1 MQYSG
6 ISITSDPVSVIL
18 SLAYRAENARNILFL
33 SIFGSQ
39 FLSHQKI
46 SVTTKD
52 TAEFNVIVKHVITTK
67 WRSQIFA
74 RAGSCSNHRYH
85 GYCATICFLPN
96 LHVGGRA
103 YRQR

>member
-1 MQYSG
+1 M
-6 ISITSDPVSVIL
+6 PVIYYFYL
-18 SLAYRAENARNILFL
+18 SLVVSFYRI
-33 SIFGSQ
+33 
-39 FLSHQKI
+39 KKK

-52 TAEFNVIVKHVITTK
+52 TAKFNVIVKHVITTK

-74 RAGSCSNHRYH
+74 RAGSYSNHRYH
-85 GYCATICFLPN
+85 GYCATICFLRN